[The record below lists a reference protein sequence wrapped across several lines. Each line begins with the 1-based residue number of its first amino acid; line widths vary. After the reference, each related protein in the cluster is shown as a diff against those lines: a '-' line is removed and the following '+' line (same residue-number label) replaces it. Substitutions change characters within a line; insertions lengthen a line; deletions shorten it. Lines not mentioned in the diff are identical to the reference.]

1 MIRIA
6 VDAMGGDHAPG
17 PEVEGS
23 IQAANELGVEV
34 VLVGAEARLREELR
48 RKGWHGG
55 RGIDVLDATE
65 VITMSDPVAQAI
77 RRKRNSSLHV
87 AAQEVAEGRADGLV
101 SAGNTGA
108 VMGVAM
114 IKLGYVSGNR
124 MTNVRAGNEKL
135 KDRAVRIL
143 MTETGIEDR
152 DEAEAL
158 LIESQFSIS
167 QAIAHRKDGDL

>member
-101 SAGNTGA
+101 
-108 VMGVAM
+108 
-114 IKLGYVSGNR
+114 
-124 MTNVRAGNEKL
+124 
-135 KDRAVRIL
+135 
-143 MTETGIEDR
+143 
-152 DEAEAL
+152 
-158 LIESQFSIS
+158 
-167 QAIAHRKDGDL
+167 